1 MNSSLLEPKII
12 NFISFSLK
20 ECKQFKERNLNF
32 FFNAGMTI
40 LFIIIIGGFLYYKY
54 KGKLTNKQIME
65 RNLQN
70 YQYIISKIQNI
81 SLEKQ
86 KLSNDLITN
95 LPSLEKY

>member
-54 KGKLTNKQIME
+54 KGKLTSKQIME
-65 RNLQN
+65 RNQQN